1 MSRREQ
7 SRKRTALAWT
17 SKGIKVAYVTG
28 TCDEAC
34 EKAQAMLATLT
45 REKDNPCWQVIDG
58 WAPTIFD
65 NAEMR
70 SVVQA

>member
-1 MSRREQ
+1 MSSRERP
-7 SRKRTALAWT
+7 RKRTLLAWAK
-17 SKGIKVAYVTG
+17 KGIKVAYVTG
-28 TCDEAC
+28 TANEAC
-34 EKAQAMLATLT
+34 EKAQAMLASLT